1 MRSTS
6 CCLVFVFCVFVVC
19 FEFRVFNVCVFFQL
33 SNHFNWPHL
42 SFTKGSDHVQ
52 KMTKRH
58 APDVD
63 LTEESDSETQ
73 EYVSDTEEDPAG
85 EDPDQWRVRM
95 PLPSSAPVAMS
106 RVAHLF
112 LASRARLYVNGE
124 DHLAAVIQ

>member
-33 SNHFNWPHL
+33 SNHFNWSHL

-73 EYVSDTEEDPAG
+73 EYVSDTEEDSAG

-95 PLPSSAPVAMS
+95 AFTIIGACRDGNPSL
-106 RVAHLF
+106 RH
-112 LASRARLYVNGE
+112 RLYVYGE
-124 DHLAAVIQ
+124 DYLAAVIQ

>member
-6 CCLVFVFCVFVVC
+6 CCLVFVFCVFVVF

-52 KMTKRH
+52 NMTKRH
-58 APDVD
+58 ADVD

-73 EYVSDTEEDPAG
+73 EYVSDTEEDLAG

-95 PLPSSAPVAMS
+95 VFTIIGACRSANPSL
-106 RVAHLF
+106 RH
-112 LASRARLYVNGE
+112 RLYVYGE